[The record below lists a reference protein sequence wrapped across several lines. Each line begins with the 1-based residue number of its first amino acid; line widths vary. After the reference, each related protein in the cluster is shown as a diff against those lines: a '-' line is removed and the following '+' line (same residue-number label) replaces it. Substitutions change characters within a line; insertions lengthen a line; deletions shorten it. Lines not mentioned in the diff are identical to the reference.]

1 MKKLMILLF
10 ALVAS
15 SMQAQA
21 AVIQFEI
28 NRTWSQ
34 GVGTS
39 DIPATNVSLGGAGH
53 FVLDPGFSDAY
64 FDFTFNGPGRFST
77 NANEVIE
84 GYYFLRSY
92 GEGEF
97 IGPDNFGNNTSTE
110 GWDTILV
117 DNRTAG
123 VWGESHDGFMG
134 FRTNENIYGYIAY
147 TLIRQSGQSILT
159 LLDGAYQSQAGVG
172 IFTPNSVSEVPLPAA
187 VWLFA
192 SGLLGLAGFKRRQ
205 RKLSQS

>member
-1 MKKLMILLF
+1 MKKLMVILL
-10 ALVAS
+10 ALVAF

-21 AVIQFEI
+21 TVMQFDI
-28 NRTWSQ
+28 NETWSQ
-34 GVGTS
+34 GIGTNN
-39 DIPATNVSLGGAGH
+39 IGGVNVSLGGAGH
-53 FVLDPGFSDAY
+53 FVLDPGASSRY
-64 FDFTFNGPGRFST
+64 FDFTFNGSGSFST
-77 NANEVIE
+77 NADERIN

-97 IGPDNFGNNTSTE
+97 IGSDNFGDNGG

-117 DNRTAG
+117 NNQTAG
-123 VWGESHDGFMG
+123 VWGESHEGFMG
-134 FRTNENIYGYIAY
+134 FRTNENLYGYIAY
-147 TLIRQSGQSILT
+147 TLVRQSGLSTLT

-172 IFTPNSVSEVPLPAA
+172 IFTPGAVSEIPLPAA

-205 RKLSQS
+205 RKLVQS